1 MYNMG
6 QPGPTML
13 YHLVQIG
20 RGHAIRTRWDSMRLT
35 DDTGK
40 PAGGGAGLSR
50 CEGGGEEVLL
60 RVRPDL
66 GHSC

>member
-1 MYNMG
+1 
-6 QPGPTML
+6 ML
-13 YHLVQIG
+13 YHIVQIG
-20 RGHAIRTRWDSMRLT
+20 CDHAIRTRWDPMRLT

-50 CEGGGEEVLL
+50 CEGGGKEVLL
-60 RVRPDL
+60 QGRLDL